1 MESINSVLKPCP
13 FCGGKAVLF
22 VEHGVQIMCLSC
34 GVRTSSKVDKTFQK
48 GISQERIVTD
58 SVDQVIEEWNRRV
71 DTNIC
76 FSSILDR

>member
-22 VEHGVQIMCLSC
+22 VEHGVQVMCLSC
-34 GVRTSSKVDKTFQK
+34 GIGTPKITDRINRTVSQDGIVTSSID
-48 GISQERIVTD
+48 R
-58 SVDQVIEEWNRRV
+58 VIEAWNRRV
-71 DTNIC
+71 DTNVC